1 MTNHSVLIEINGW
14 WVHPN
19 WLKSAFDAVM
29 KRSSQGKRPATLRTL
44 RALRTPRIVE
54 PTLAH
59 LRATGR

>member
-1 MTNHSVLIEINGW
+1 MTSSLVACNGW

-19 WLKSAFDAVM
+19 WLQPAFDTVM
-29 KRSSQGKRPATLRTL
+29 TRCAQGKRPATLRS
-44 RALRTPRIVE
+44 PRIVE